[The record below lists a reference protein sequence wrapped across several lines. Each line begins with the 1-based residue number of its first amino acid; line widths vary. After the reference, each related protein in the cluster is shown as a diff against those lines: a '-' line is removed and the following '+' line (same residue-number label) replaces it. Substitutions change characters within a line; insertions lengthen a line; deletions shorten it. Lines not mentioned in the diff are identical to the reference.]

1 MLTISIDEL
10 EHMEDPIAALVWKRW
25 IRQGKA
31 RLLETQGS
39 GKKVPEKKLIQ
50 PQIHISEKGQETP
63 FKNPGVLAIS
73 MAQEKNPIH

>member
-10 EHMEDPIAALVWKRW
+10 EHMEDPIAMLVWKRW

-39 GKKVPEKKLIQ
+39 GKKLPEKKLVLS
-50 PQIHISEKGQETP
+50 QILTSENNNLKK
-63 FKNPGVLAIS
+63 F
-73 MAQEKNPIH
+73 

>member
-39 GKKVPEKKLIQ
+39 GKKLRRR
-50 PQIHISEKGQETP
+50 
-63 FKNPGVLAIS
+63 N
-73 MAQEKNPIH
+73 

>member
-10 EHMEDPIAALVWKRW
+10 EHMEDPIAVLVWKRW

-39 GKKVPEKKLIQ
+39 GKKLTEKKLVQ
-50 PQIHISEKGQETP
+50 PQVFSYENNDLKD
-63 FKNPGVLAIS
+63 L
-73 MAQEKNPIH
+73 